1 MISIVI
7 PTIRGREEHF
17 ERCVAAYESRTVETY
32 EIIVERDH
40 PAVGP
45 AWNAGA
51 ARATGGLL
59 HLTADDLEPH
69 DGWDQAAINTVQQGF
84 LPAPRVVNQNGQLD
98 SCGLHG
104 VEMEDGAVVPMSV
117 VPFLPTSLWAEIGPC
132 LPIHYF
138 TDNWISW
145 RAARAGW
152 STRVRR
158 GYGFTH
164 HWAQV
169 GRGAGMTYQQRM
181 THDEA
186 VFVAAVRDEAGV
198 SDGPVRDPE

>member
-7 PTIRGREEHF
+7 PTIAGREEHF
-17 ERCVAAYESRTVETY
+17 ERCLAAYKTNTTSDF

-51 ARATGGLL
+51 ERAAGDYL
-59 HLTADDLEPH
+59 HFTADDLEPH
-69 DGWDQAAINTVQQGF
+69 PGWDVPALEAIERGL
-84 LPAPRVVNQNGQLD
+84 LPAPRVVNQYGRLD

-104 VEMEDGAVVPMSV
+104 VEMEDWAVVPMSV
-117 VPFLPTSLWAEIGPC
+117 VPVMSREQWAAIGPV

-145 RAARAGW
+145 RGAKAGW
-152 STRVRR
+152 PTVVRR
-158 GYGFTH
+158 GFAFTH
-164 HWAQV
+164 HWAQH
-169 GRGAGMTYQQRM
+169 GRGAGMTYDERM
-181 THDEA
+181 THDRQ
-186 VFVAAVRDEAGV
+186 VFLDAVREA
-198 SDGPVRDPE
+198 EQA